1 MDITYFLKTCSEDIV
16 YRDEVSLTVFFDN
29 DIHDILVEYDIV
41 KDEITNYE
49 PYNSLTD
56 ESFITLDEEQLKQ
69 ITNYIKTN
77 LL

>member
-1 MDITYFLKTCSEDIV
+1 MDITYFLKTCSEDVV
-16 YRDEVSLTVFFDN
+16 YKDEVSLTVFFDN

-56 ESFITLDEEQLKQ
+56 EQFITLNNDQLQ
-69 ITNYIKTN
+69 EIINYIKKTI
-77 LL
+77 L